1 MIAARP
7 QRCLIIE
14 VRQPELV
21 GLLIL
26 AAFVAAAGVRICVSR
41 NGSARTAPAHHRPS
55 APAGTSKLNSAT
67 VAARMLRHMNVLF
80 IASTAVVAADPPQSR
95 KLFMDALG
103 LPLEG
108 EGDGYYSSGSIPGSK
123 HFGVWPLA
131 EAAEACFGTPT
142 WPADRMI
149 PQASIEFEVED
160 ADAVAAAGAEL
171 ERAGFE
177 LLHPARTEPW
187 GQTVTRLLTDD
198 GLIVGIS
205 YAPSLHNGEGA

>member
-1 MIAARP
+1 
-7 QRCLIIE
+7 
-14 VRQPELV
+14 
-21 GLLIL
+21 
-26 AAFVAAAGVRICVSR
+26 
-41 NGSARTAPAHHRPS
+41 
-55 APAGTSKLNSAT
+55 
-67 VAARMLRHMNVLF
+67 MLRHMNVLF

-103 LPLEG
+103 LSLEG

-142 WPADRMI
+142 WPADRVI

-205 YAPSLHNGEGA
+205 YAPSLHNEEGA